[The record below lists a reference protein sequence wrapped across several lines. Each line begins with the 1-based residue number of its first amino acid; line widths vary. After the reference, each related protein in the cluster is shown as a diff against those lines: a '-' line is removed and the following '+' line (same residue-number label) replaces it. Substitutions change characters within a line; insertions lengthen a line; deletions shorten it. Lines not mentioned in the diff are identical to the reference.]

1 MIIEV
6 TWEIEETQYIDLEPH
21 EYNKIVRDA
30 EGGET
35 KECQEYLIAL
45 ALDSLAQ
52 KRERRKC
59 ELKSIKI
66 LKGNYYVEET
76 F

>member
-1 MIIEV
+1 MEVRIE
-6 TWEIEETQYIDLEPH
+6 WKIEETQYIDLERC
-21 EYNKIVRDA
+21 EYDRIVRDA

-35 KECQEYLIAL
+35 KKCQEHLIAL

-52 KRERRKC
+52 KRERRIC

-66 LKGNYYVEET
+66 LKGHDYVEET